1 MSASRSLLT
10 RVALGATVS
19 AVLAAL
25 VAAVVTSVFATYL
38 VRRGDEQRIMDAALV
53 LAVELADA
61 AGTNDSIADVIVRA
75 DREMS
80 HTGISFAVFD
90 AQTLERLGGDP
101 TVPWVDTPRCVVLES
116 LHACATPTDRGLWV
130 VASAA
135 HKRIVSL
142 LALSSALAAFLAG
155 LGAWIVSRP
164 VASLL
169 IGPLS
174 ELRQR
179 VGSIDIASGR
189 STHLGAPVGVA
200 EVDAL
205 RETIQAL
212 LARIGETIRHAER
225 FAADAAHELRTP
237 LTSIRGELELL
248 MEDPSLRR
256 DTSNDLARATAKVVE
271 LQTLVER
278 LLVLALPDQTQWS
291 ATEVVSLQDL
301 TEDSV
306 ARLPDG
312 DRRRVRLRAP
322 RGNVVVRGDEALL
335 GMLFSNALSNA
346 LKFGQLVEVSAFE
359 AEEDVVLVVDDDG
372 PGVSPDQRTRVFEPF
387 VRAPLAVE
395 RHISGHGLGLAL
407 IAHVARRH
415 GGSARFIDGDPGAH
429 LEIRLPR
436 RSISNGGGELEA

>member
-1 MSASRSLLT
+1 LLT
-10 RVALGATVS
+10 RVAIGATVS

-38 VRRGDEQRIMDAALV
+38 VRRVDDRRIMDAALV
-53 LAVELADA
+53 LAVELDDA
-61 AGTNDSIADVIVRA
+61 AVNQGAIGDVVARA
-75 DREMS
+75 DREMR
-80 HTGISFAVFD
+80 HTGIAFAVFD
-90 AQTLERLGGDP
+90 RRSSARVAGDP
-101 TVPWVDTPRCVVLES
+101 SVPWIEAQACVVDS
-116 LHACATPTDRGLWV
+116 GLHACGAPTDHGLWV
-130 VASAA
+130 VASTT

-142 LALSSALAAFLAG
+142 LALSSALAALLAG
-155 LGAWIVSRP
+155 FGAWIVSRP

-189 STHLGAPVGVA
+189 ATDLGDPMGVM

-256 DTSNDLARATAKVVE
+256 EAANDLARATTKVVQ
-271 LQTLVER
+271 LQTLLER
-278 LLVLALPDQTQWS
+278 LLVLALPDQSQWS
-291 ATEVVSLQDL
+291 AIEVVSLQDL
-301 TEDSV
+301 TEDIV
-306 ARLPDG
+306 ARLPESE
-312 DRRRVRLRAP
+312 RQRVRLHPP
-322 RGNVVVRGDEALL
+322 RGSVVVRGDEALL
-335 GMLFSNALSNA
+335 GMLFSNALSNG
-346 LKFGQLVEVSAFE
+346 LKFGKRVEVSTYE
-359 AEEDVVLVVDDDG
+359 TGDEVVLRVDDDG
-372 PGVSPDQRTRVFEPF
+372 PGVSPDQRTVVFEPF

-395 RHISGHGLGLAL
+395 RQISGHGLGLAL

-415 GGSARFIDGDPGAH
+415 GGSARFVDGGSGAH

-436 RSISNGGGELEA
+436 R

>member
-1 MSASRSLLT
+1 MLT

-38 VRRGDEQRIMDAALV
+38 VRRVDDRRIMDAALV
-53 LAVELADA
+53 LSVELTDA
-61 AGTNDSIADVIVRA
+61 AATHDKIGDVVARA

-90 AQTLERLGGDP
+90 GESAERLAGDP
-101 TVPWVDTPRCVVLES
+101 TVPWIETPNCVVLKS
-116 LHACATPTDRGLWV
+116 LHACATQTDRGLWV
-130 VASAA
+130 VASTA

-142 LALSSALAAFLAG
+142 LALSSALAALLAG

-179 VGSIDIASGR
+179 VGSLDMASGR
-189 STHLGAPVGVA
+189 ATDLGAPVGIA

-212 LARIGETIRHAER
+212 LARIGETVRHAER

-256 DTSNDLARATAKVVE
+256 DAQRDLTRATAKVIE
-271 LQTLVER
+271 LQTLLER
-278 LLVLALPDQTQWS
+278 LLVLALPDQSQWS

-306 ARLPDG
+306 ARLPDA
-312 DRRRVRLRAP
+312 DRQRVRLHAP

-346 LKFGQLVEVSAFE
+346 LKFGRQVEVAAFE
-359 AEEDVVLVVDDDG
+359 AEEDVVLQVDDDG

-387 VRAPLAVE
+387 VRAPIAVE
-395 RHISGHGLGLAL
+395 RQIVGHGLGLAL

-415 GGSARFIDGDPGAH
+415 GGSARFVDGDPGAH

-436 RSISNGGGELEA
+436 R

>member
-1 MSASRSLLT
+1 
-10 RVALGATVS
+10 
-19 AVLAAL
+19 VLAAL

-38 VRRGDEQRIMDAALV
+38 VRRVDERRIMDAALV
-53 LAVELADA
+53 LSVELTDA
-61 AGTNDSIADVIVRA
+61 AETDESIVDVVAHA
-75 DREMS
+75 DREMA

-90 AQTLERLGGDP
+90 AKSEARLGGDP
-101 TVPWVDTPRCVVLES
+101 TVPWLGTQQCMVLDS
-116 LHACATPTDRGLWV
+116 LHACATRTERGLWV
-130 VASAA
+130 VASTA

-142 LALSSALAAFLAG
+142 LALSSALAALLAG

-179 VGSIDIASGR
+179 VGSIDMASGR
-189 STHLGAPVGVA
+189 PSELGAPVGIA

-205 RETIQAL
+205 RDTIQAL
-212 LARIGETIRHAER
+212 LARIGETVRHAER

-256 DTSNDLARATAKVVE
+256 DAQVDLARATAKVVE
-271 LQTLVER
+271 LQTLLER

-306 ARLPDG
+306 ARLPEA
-312 DRRRVRLRAP
+312 DRRRVRLHAP

-346 LKFGQLVEVSAFE
+346 LKFGRQVEVTAFE
-359 AEEDVVLVVDDDG
+359 AEEDVVLQVDDDG
-372 PGVSPDQRTRVFEPF
+372 PGVAPDQRTRVFEPF
-387 VRAPLAVE
+387 VRAPQAVE

-436 RSISNGGGELEA
+436 R

>member
-1 MSASRSLLT
+1 
-10 RVALGATVS
+10 
-19 AVLAAL
+19 VLAAL

-38 VRRGDEQRIMDAALV
+38 VRRVDDRRIMDAAVV
-53 LAVELADA
+53 LSVELTDA
-61 AGTNDSIADVIVRA
+61 ADTRDGITDVVARA

-90 AQTLERLGGDP
+90 GQTRQRLAGDP
-101 TVPWVDTPRCVVLES
+101 TVPWIETPNCVVVKS
-116 LHACATPTDRGLWV
+116 LHACATQTKRGLWV
-130 VASAA
+130 VASTA

-142 LALSSALAAFLAG
+142 LALSSALAALLAG

-174 ELRQR
+174 ELRLR
-179 VGSIDIASGR
+179 VGSIDLASGSPR
-189 STHLGAPVGVA
+189 ELGAPVGIA

-205 RETIQAL
+205 RETIQVL
-212 LARIGETIRHAER
+212 LARIGETVRHAER

-256 DTSNDLARATAKVVE
+256 DAQRDLARATAKVVE
-271 LQTLVER
+271 LQTLLER
-278 LLVLALPDQTQWS
+278 LLVLALPDQSQWS

-306 ARLPDG
+306 ARLPDT
-312 DRRRVRLRAP
+312 DRSRVRLHAP

-346 LKFGQLVEVSAFE
+346 LKFGRKVEVSAFE
-359 AEEDVVLVVDDDG
+359 GEEDVVLQVDDDG

-387 VRAPLAVE
+387 VRAPIAVE
-395 RHISGHGLGLAL
+395 RQISGHGLGLAL

-415 GGSARFIDGDPGAH
+415 GGSARFIDGEPGAH

-436 RSISNGGGELEA
+436 R

>member
-1 MSASRSLLT
+1 
-10 RVALGATVS
+10 
-19 AVLAAL
+19 VLAAL

-38 VRRGDEQRIMDAALV
+38 VRRVDDRRIMDAALV
-53 LAVELADA
+53 LAVELTDADELK
-61 AGTNDSIADVIVRA
+61 DSIEDVVARA

-90 AQTLERLGGDP
+90 GQTSERLGGDP
-101 TVPWVDTPRCVVLES
+101 TVPWVETPHCVVLKS
-116 LHACATPTDRGLWV
+116 LHACATKTERGLWV
-130 VASAA
+130 VASTA

-142 LALSSALAAFLAG
+142 LALSSALAALLAG

-164 VASLL
+164 VATLL

-174 ELRQR
+174 ELRER
-179 VGSIDIASGR
+179 VGSIDVASGR
-189 STHLGAPVGVA
+189 ATNLGAEVGIA

-205 RETIQAL
+205 RDTIQAL
-212 LARIGETIRHAER
+212 LARIGETVRHAER

-256 DTSNDLARATAKVVE
+256 DTAIDLARATAKVVE

-306 ARLPDG
+306 ARLPEA
-312 DRRRVRLRAP
+312 DRRRVRLHAP
-322 RGNVVVRGDEALL
+322 RGNVIVRGDEALL

-346 LKFGQLVEVSAFE
+346 LKFGRSVEVTAFE
-359 AEEDVVLVVDDDG
+359 SEEEVVLVVDDDG
-372 PGVSPDQRTRVFEPF
+372 PGVAPDQRTRVFEPF
-387 VRAPLAVE
+387 VRAPQAVE
-395 RHISGHGLGLAL
+395 RQISGHGLGLAL

-415 GGSARFIDGDPGAH
+415 GGGARFIDGEAGAH
-429 LEIRLPR
+429 LEIRLPKR
-436 RSISNGGGELEA
+436 G

>member
-1 MSASRSLLT
+1 
-10 RVALGATVS
+10 VS

-38 VRRGDEQRIMDAALV
+38 VRRVDDRRITDAALV
-53 LAVELADA
+53 LAVELNEA
-61 AGTNDSIADVIVRA
+61 AGSNGAIADVVARA
-75 DREMS
+75 DREMR
-80 HTGISFAVFD
+80 HTGIAFAVFD
-90 AQTLERLGGDP
+90 RDSTERVAGDP
-101 TVPWVDTPRCVVLES
+101 SVAWVEAPGCVIASGV
-116 LHACATPTDRGLWV
+116 HACTAPAEHGLWV
-130 VASAA
+130 VASTA

-142 LALSSALAAFLAG
+142 LALSSALAALLAG
-155 LGAWIVSRP
+155 FGAWIVSRP

-189 STHLGAPVGVA
+189 ATNLGDPMGVA

-212 LARIGETIRHAER
+212 LARLGETIRHAER

-237 LTSIRGELELL
+237 LTSIRGELELM

-256 DTSNDLARATAKVVE
+256 EAAHDLGRATIKVVQ
-271 LQTLVER
+271 LQTLLER
-278 LLVLALPDQTQWS
+278 LLVLALPDQSQWK
-291 ATEVVSLQDL
+291 AIEVVSLQDL
-301 TEDSV
+301 TEDIV
-306 ARLPDG
+306 ARLPETE
-312 DRRRVRLRAP
+312 RQRVRLHAP
-322 RGNVVVRGDEALL
+322 RGSVVVRGDEALL

-346 LKFGQLVEVSAFE
+346 LKFGKQVEVSTYE
-359 AEEDVVLVVDDDG
+359 ANGEVVLLVDDDG
-372 PGVSPDQRTRVFEPF
+372 PGVSPDQRTAVFEPF

-395 RHISGHGLGLAL
+395 RQISGHGLGLAL

-415 GGSARFIDGDPGAH
+415 GGGARFIDGEPGAH
-429 LEIRLPR
+429 LEISLPR
-436 RSISNGGGELEA
+436 R

>member
-1 MSASRSLLT
+1 
-10 RVALGATVS
+10 
-19 AVLAAL
+19 
-25 VAAVVTSVFATYL
+25 
-38 VRRGDEQRIMDAALV
+38 MDAALV
-53 LAVELADA
+53 LAVELTDA
-61 AGTNDSIADVIVRA
+61 AAGSPAAISDVIARA

-80 HTGISFAVFD
+80 HTGISFGVFD
-90 AQTLERLGGDP
+90 GTTHERLSGDLG
-101 TVPWVDTPRCVVLES
+101 VPWIDTSSCVVERS
-116 LHACATPTDRGLWV
+116 VHACATRTQHGLWV
-130 VASAA
+130 VASTA

-142 LALSSALAAFLAG
+142 LALSSALAALLAG
-155 LGAWIVSRP
+155 LGAWIASRP

-179 VGSIDIASGR
+179 VGSMDVASGR
-189 STHLGAPVGVA
+189 ASDLGAPVGVV

-212 LARIGETIRHAER
+212 LARIGVTVRHAER

-256 DTSNDLARATAKVVE
+256 DTASDLARATAKVVQ
-271 LQTLVER
+271 LQTLLER
-278 LLVLALPDQTQWS
+278 LLVLALPDQSQWS
-291 ATEVVSLQDL
+291 AIEVVSLQDL

-306 ARLPDG
+306 ARLPEQ
-312 DRRRVRLRAP
+312 DRRRVRLNAP

-335 GMLFSNALSNA
+335 GMMFSNALSNA
-346 LKFGQLVEVSAFE
+346 LKFGKGVDVSTFE
-359 AEEDVVLVVDDDG
+359 ADEEVVLLVDDDG
-372 PGVSPDQRTRVFEPF
+372 PGVLPAERMSVFEPF
-387 VRAPLAVE
+387 VRSPMAVE
-395 RHISGHGLGLAL
+395 RKISGHGLGLAL

-415 GGSARFIDGDPGAH
+415 GGSARFIDGTPGAH

-436 RSISNGGGELEA
+436 R

>member
-1 MSASRSLLT
+1 
-10 RVALGATVS
+10 VAVGATVS

-38 VRRGDEQRIMDAALV
+38 VRRVDDRRIMDAALV
-53 LAVELADA
+53 LAVELTDA
-61 AGTNDSIADVIVRA
+61 ASANGSITDVVARA

-90 AQTLERLGGDP
+90 SKGEVRLAGDP
-101 TVPWVDTPRCVVLES
+101 SVPWIDSGPCVVVRS
-116 LHACATPTDRGLWV
+116 LHACSTQTEGGLWV
-130 VASAA
+130 VASTAY
-135 HKRIVSL
+135 KRIVSL
-142 LALSSALAAFLAG
+142 LALSSALAALLAG
-155 LGAWIVSRP
+155 FGAWIVSRP

-179 VGSIDIASGR
+179 VGSIDMASGR
-189 STHLGAPVGVA
+189 ATDLGAPVGIA

-212 LARIGETIRHAER
+212 LARIGETVRHAER

-248 MEDPSLRR
+248 LEDPSLRR
-256 DTSNDLARATAKVVE
+256 DAAGDLARATAKVVQ
-271 LQTLVER
+271 LQTLLER
-278 LLVLALPDQTQWS
+278 LLVLALPDQSQWS
-291 ATEVVSLQDL
+291 AIEVVSLQDL

-306 ARLPDG
+306 ARLPDA
-312 DRRRVRLRAP
+312 DRKRVRLNAP

-346 LKFGQLVEVSAFE
+346 LKFGQRVEVSTFE
-359 AEEDVVLVVDDDG
+359 AEDDVVLVVDDDG
-372 PGVSPDQRTRVFEPF
+372 PGVSHDQRTAVFEPF
-387 VRAPLAVE
+387 VRAPIAVE
-395 RHISGHGLGLAL
+395 KQIVGHGLGLAL
-407 IAHVARRH
+407 ISHVARRH
-415 GGSARFIDGDPGAH
+415 GGSARFLDGDAGAH

-436 RSISNGGGELEA
+436 R

>member
-1 MSASRSLLT
+1 MTASRSLLT

-38 VRRGDEQRIMDAALV
+38 VRRVDDRRIMDAALV
-53 LAVELADA
+53 LAVELTDA
-61 AGTNDSIADVIVRA
+61 AETSESIADVVAHA

-90 AQTLERLGGDP
+90 THTLQRLAGDP
-101 TVPWVDTPRCVVLES
+101 SVPWVDTPRCVLLES
-116 LHACATPTDRGLWV
+116 LHACATPTDGGLWV
-130 VASAA
+130 VASTA

-142 LALSSALAAFLAG
+142 LALSSALAALLAG

-174 ELRQR
+174 ILRER
-179 VGSIDIASGR
+179 VGSIDVASG
-189 STHLGAPVGVA
+189 STAQLGAPVGVA

-205 RETIQAL
+205 RETMQAL

-248 MEDPSLRR
+248 MEDPSLERE
-256 DTSNDLARATAKVVE
+256 TAADLGRVTAKVVE
-271 LQTLVER
+271 LQTLLER
-278 LLVLALPDQTQWS
+278 LLVLALPDQSQWS

-346 LKFGQLVEVSAFE
+346 LKFGRRVEVSTFE
-359 AEEDVVLVVDDDG
+359 SEDDVVLVIDDDG
-372 PGVSPDQRTRVFEPF
+372 PGVSPDQRIRVFEPF

-415 GGSARFIDGDPGAH
+415 GGSARFIDGEEPGAH

-436 RSISNGGGELEA
+436 RSNGAELEA

>member
-1 MSASRSLLT
+1 MLT

-38 VRRGDEQRIMDAALV
+38 VRRVDDRRVMDAALV
-53 LAVELADA
+53 LSVELTDA
-61 AGTNDSIADVIVRA
+61 AETDESILDVVVHA
-75 DREMS
+75 DREMG

-90 AQTLERLGGDP
+90 ATTMERLAGDP
-101 TVPWVDTPRCVVLES
+101 TVPWLDTPQCMVLNS
-116 LHACATPTDRGLWV
+116 LHACATQTERGLWV
-130 VASAA
+130 VASTA

-142 LALSSALAAFLAG
+142 LALSSALAALLAG

-179 VGSIDIASGR
+179 VGSIDMASGR
-189 STHLGAPVGVA
+189 AAEMGAPVGIA

-212 LARIGETIRHAER
+212 LARIGETVRHAER

-248 MEDPSLRR
+248 MEDPALRR
-256 DTSNDLARATAKVVE
+256 DVQRDLARATAKVVE
-271 LQTLVER
+271 LQTLLER
-278 LLVLALPDQTQWS
+278 LLVLALPDQSQWS

-301 TEDSV
+301 TEDNV
-306 ARLPDG
+306 ARLPEI
-312 DRRRVRLRAP
+312 DRRRVRLHAP

-346 LKFGQLVEVSAFE
+346 LKFGRKVEVSAFE
-359 AEEDVVLVVDDDG
+359 AEEDVVLHVDDDG

-387 VRAPLAVE
+387 VRAPIAVE
-395 RHISGHGLGLAL
+395 RQISGHGLGLAL

-415 GGSARFIDGDPGAH
+415 GGIARFIDGDPGAH

-436 RSISNGGGELEA
+436 R

>member
-1 MSASRSLLT
+1 VDDR
-10 RVALGATVS
+10 
-19 AVLAAL
+19 
-25 VAAVVTSVFATYL
+25 
-38 VRRGDEQRIMDAALV
+38 RIMDAALV
-53 LAVELADA
+53 LAVELTDA
-61 AGTNDSIADVIVRA
+61 AAGSPGAIGDVVARA

-80 HTGISFAVFD
+80 HTGISFGVFD
-90 AQTLERLGGDP
+90 GKTHERLSGDP
-101 TVPWVDTPRCVVLES
+101 SVPLIDTAHCEVVRS
-116 LHACATPTDRGLWV
+116 LHACATRTDRGLWV
-130 VASAA
+130 VASTA

-142 LALSSALAAFLAG
+142 LALSSALAALLAG
-155 LGAWIVSRP
+155 LGAWIASRP

-179 VGSIDIASGR
+179 VGSIDVASGR
-189 STHLGAPVGVA
+189 ASDLGAPVGVV

-212 LARIGETIRHAER
+212 LARIGETVRHAER

-256 DTSNDLARATAKVVE
+256 EASTDLARATAKVVQ
-271 LQTLVER
+271 LQTLLER
-278 LLVLALPDQTQWS
+278 LLVLALPDQSQWS
-291 ATEVVSLQDL
+291 AIEVVSLQDL

-306 ARLPDG
+306 ARLPEQ
-312 DRRRVRLRAP
+312 DRRRVRLNAP

-346 LKFGQLVEVSAFE
+346 LKFGRCVEVSAFE
-359 AEEDVVLVVDDDG
+359 EEEEVVLRIDDDG
-372 PGVSPDQRTRVFEPF
+372 PGVPPSERTRVFEPF
-387 VRAPLAVE
+387 VRAPIAVE
-395 RHISGHGLGLAL
+395 RKIAGHGLGLAL
-407 IAHVARRH
+407 ISHVARRH
-415 GGSARFIDGDPGAH
+415 GGSARFTDEEPGAH

-436 RSISNGGGELEA
+436 R

>member
-1 MSASRSLLT
+1 MAI
-10 RVALGATVS
+10 GATVS

-38 VRRGDEQRIMDAALV
+38 VRRVDDRRIMDAALV
-53 LAVELADA
+53 LAVELDDA
-61 AGTNDSIADVIVRA
+61 AATQGAIADVVARA
-75 DREMS
+75 DREMR
-80 HTGISFAVFD
+80 HTGIAFAVFD
-90 AQTLERLGGDP
+90 RTSSMRVAGDP
-101 TVPWVDTPRCVVLES
+101 SVLWVEAQGCAIES
-116 LHACATPTDRGLWV
+116 GLHACAAPTGHGLWV
-130 VASAA
+130 VASTA

-142 LALSSALAAFLAG
+142 LALSSALAALLAG
-155 LGAWIVSRP
+155 FGAWIVSRP

-174 ELRQR
+174 ELRHR

-189 STHLGAPVGVA
+189 ATDLGDPMGVA

-256 DTSNDLARATAKVVE
+256 ETAQDLERATTKVVQ
-271 LQTLVER
+271 LQTLLER
-278 LLVLALPDQTQWS
+278 LLVLALPDQSLWS
-291 ATEVVSLQDL
+291 AIEVVSLQDL
-301 TEDSV
+301 TEDIV

-312 DRRRVRLRAP
+312 DRGRVRLHAP
-322 RGNVVVRGDEALL
+322 RGSVVVRGDEALL
-335 GMLFSNALSNA
+335 GMLFSNALSNG
-346 LKFGQLVEVSAFE
+346 LKFGKRVEVSTFE
-359 AEEDVVLVVDDDG
+359 TSDDVVLQVDDDG
-372 PGVSPDQRTRVFEPF
+372 PGVSPDQRTVVFEPF
-387 VRAPLAVE
+387 VRAPQAVE
-395 RHISGHGLGLAL
+395 RQISGHGLGLAL

-415 GGSARFIDGDPGAH
+415 GGSARFVDGSAGGAH

-436 RSISNGGGELEA
+436 R

>member
-1 MSASRSLLT
+1 M
-10 RVALGATVS
+10 GATVS

-38 VRRGDEQRIMDAALV
+38 VRRVDDRRIMDAALV
-53 LAVELADA
+53 LAVELTDA
-61 AGTNDSIADVIVRA
+61 ASANGSITDVVARA

-90 AQTLERLGGDP
+90 SRGEVRLAGDP
-101 TVPWVDTPRCVVLES
+101 SVPWIDSGPCTVVRS
-116 LHACATPTDRGLWV
+116 LHACSTQTEGGLWV
-130 VASAA
+130 VASTAY
-135 HKRIVSL
+135 KRIVSL
-142 LALSSALAAFLAG
+142 LALSSALAALLAG
-155 LGAWIVSRP
+155 FGAWIVSRP

-179 VGSIDIASGR
+179 VGSIDMASGR
-189 STHLGAPVGVA
+189 ATDLGAPVGVA

-212 LARIGETIRHAER
+212 LARIGETVRHAER

-248 MEDPSLRR
+248 LEDPSLRR
-256 DTSNDLARATAKVVE
+256 DAAGDLARATAKVVQ
-271 LQTLVER
+271 LQTLLER
-278 LLVLALPDQTQWS
+278 LLVLALPDQSQWS
-291 ATEVVSLQDL
+291 AIEVVSLQDL

-306 ARLPDG
+306 ARLPDA
-312 DRRRVRLRAP
+312 DRKRVRLNAP

-346 LKFGQLVEVSAFE
+346 LKFGQRVEVSAFE

-372 PGVSPDQRTRVFEPF
+372 PGVSPDQRTAVFEPF
-387 VRAPLAVE
+387 VRAPIAVE
-395 RHISGHGLGLAL
+395 RQISGHGLGLAL
-407 IAHVARRH
+407 ISHVARRH

-436 RSISNGGGELEA
+436 R

>member
-1 MSASRSLLT
+1 M
-10 RVALGATVS
+10 
-19 AVLAAL
+19 LAAL

-38 VRRGDEQRIMDAALV
+38 VRRVDDRRIMDAALV
-53 LAVELADA
+53 LAVELDEASGNQRA
-61 AGTNDSIADVIVRA
+61 IADVVARA
-75 DREMS
+75 DREMR
-80 HTGISFAVFD
+80 HTGIAFAVFER
-90 AQTLERLGGDP
+90 QTLTKVAGDP
-101 TVPWVDTPRCVVLES
+101 SVLWVEAQGCVVERG
-116 LHACATPTDRGLWV
+116 LHACATPTDHGLWV
-130 VASAA
+130 VASTA

-142 LALSSALAAFLAG
+142 LALSSALAALLAG
-155 LGAWIVSRP
+155 FGAWIVSRP

-189 STHLGAPVGVA
+189 ATDLGDPMGVV

-212 LARIGETIRHAER
+212 LARIGETISHAER

-256 DTSNDLARATAKVVE
+256 EAAGDLARATAKVVQ
-271 LQTLVER
+271 LQTLLER
-278 LLVLALPDQTQWS
+278 LLVLALPDQSQWS
-291 ATEVVSLQDL
+291 TIEVVSLQDL
-301 TEDSV
+301 TEDIV
-306 ARLPDG
+306 ARLPEV
-312 DRRRVRLRAP
+312 DRQRVRLHAP
-322 RGNVVVRGDEALL
+322 RGSVVVRGDEALL
-335 GMLFSNALSNA
+335 GMLFSNALSNG
-346 LKFGQLVEVSAFE
+346 LKFGKRVEVSTYE
-359 AEEDVVLVVDDDG
+359 ASDDVILLVDDDG
-372 PGVSPDQRTRVFEPF
+372 PGVSPDQRTVVFEPF

-395 RHISGHGLGLAL
+395 RQISGHGLGLAL

-415 GGSARFIDGDPGAH
+415 GGSARFIDGGSGAH

-436 RSISNGGGELEA
+436 R

>member
-1 MSASRSLLT
+1 MA
-10 RVALGATVS
+10 VGATVS

-38 VRRGDEQRIMDAALV
+38 VRRVDDRRIMDAALV
-53 LAVELADA
+53 LAVELTDA
-61 AGTNDSIADVIVRA
+61 ASANGSITDVVARA

-90 AQTLERLGGDP
+90 SRGEVRLAGDP
-101 TVPWVDTPRCVVLES
+101 SVPWIDSGPCVVVRS
-116 LHACATPTDRGLWV
+116 LHACSTQTEGGLWV
-130 VASAA
+130 VASTAY
-135 HKRIVSL
+135 KRIVSL
-142 LALSSALAAFLAG
+142 LALSSALAALLAG
-155 LGAWIVSRP
+155 FGAWIVSRP

-179 VGSIDIASGR
+179 VGSIDMSGGR
-189 STHLGAPVGVA
+189 ATDLGAPVGVA

-212 LARIGETIRHAER
+212 LARIGETVRHAER

-248 MEDPSLRR
+248 LEDPSLRR
-256 DTSNDLARATAKVVE
+256 DAAGDLARATAKVVQ
-271 LQTLVER
+271 LQTLLER
-278 LLVLALPDQTQWS
+278 LLVLALPDQSQWS
-291 ATEVVSLQDL
+291 AIEVVSLQDL

-306 ARLPDG
+306 ARLPDT
-312 DRRRVRLRAP
+312 DRKRVRLNAP

-346 LKFGQLVEVSAFE
+346 LKFGQRVEVSTFE

-372 PGVSPDQRTRVFEPF
+372 PGVSPDQRTAVFEPF
-387 VRAPLAVE
+387 VRAPIAVE
-395 RHISGHGLGLAL
+395 RQIVGHGLGLAL

-415 GGSARFIDGDPGAH
+415 GGSARFIDGEPGAH

-436 RSISNGGGELEA
+436 R

>member
-1 MSASRSLLT
+1 M
-10 RVALGATVS
+10 
-19 AVLAAL
+19 LAAL

-38 VRRGDEQRIMDAALV
+38 VRRVDDRRIMDAALV
-53 LAVELADA
+53 LAVELTDADEA
-61 AGTNDSIADVIVRA
+61 KDSIGDVVARA

-90 AQTLERLGGDP
+90 SQTSERLGGDP
-101 TVPWVDTPRCVVLES
+101 TVPWVETPRCVVVKS
-116 LHACATPTDRGLWV
+116 LHACATKTQRGLWV
-130 VASAA
+130 VASTA

-142 LALSSALAAFLAG
+142 LALSSALAALLAG

-164 VASLL
+164 VATLL

-179 VGSIDIASGR
+179 VGSIDVASGR
-189 STHLGAPVGVA
+189 ATDLGAEVGIA

-205 RETIQAL
+205 RDTIQAL
-212 LARIGETIRHAER
+212 LARIGVTVRHAER

-256 DTSNDLARATAKVVE
+256 DTAIDLARATAKVVE
-271 LQTLVER
+271 LQTLLER
-278 LLVLALPDQTQWS
+278 LLVLALPDQSQWS

-306 ARLPDG
+306 ARLPEA
-312 DRRRVRLRAP
+312 DRRRVRLHAP

-335 GMLFSNALSNA
+335 GILFSNALSNA
-346 LKFGQLVEVSAFE
+346 LKFGRSVEVAAFE
-359 AEEDVVLVVDDDG
+359 ARDEVVLLVDDDG
-372 PGVSPDQRTRVFEPF
+372 PGVAPDQRTRVFEPF
-387 VRAPLAVE
+387 VRAPIAVE
-395 RHISGHGLGLAL
+395 RQISGHGLGLAL

-415 GGSARFIDGDPGAH
+415 GGEARFIDGEPGAH

-436 RSISNGGGELEA
+436 R

>member
-1 MSASRSLLT
+1 MLT

-25 VAAVVTSVFATYL
+25 VDAVVTSVFATYL
-38 VRRGDEQRIMDAALV
+38 VRRVDDRRIMDAALV
-53 LAVELADA
+53 LAVELTDA
-61 AGTNDSIADVIVRA
+61 AADSPSAISDVIVRA

-90 AQTLERLGGDP
+90 GKSMERLAGEP
-101 TVPWVDTPRCVVLES
+101 SVPWIDTNSCVVLHS
-116 LHACATPTDRGLWV
+116 LHACATRTQQGLWV
-130 VASAA
+130 VASTA

-142 LALSSALAAFLAG
+142 LALSSALAALLAG
-155 LGAWIVSRP
+155 FGAWIASRP

-179 VGSIDIASGR
+179 VGSIDVASGR
-189 STHLGAPVGVA
+189 ASDLGAPVGVA

-256 DTSNDLARATAKVVE
+256 DTAIDLARATSKVVQ
-271 LQTLVER
+271 LQTLLER
-278 LLVLALPDQTQWS
+278 LLVLALPDQSQWS
-291 ATEVVSLQDL
+291 AIEVVSLQDL

-306 ARLPDG
+306 ARLPEAE
-312 DRRRVRLRAP
+312 RRRVKLRAP

-346 LKFGQLVEVSAFE
+346 LKFGQSVEVSTFE
-359 AEEDVVLVVDDDG
+359 AAEEVVLVVDDDG

-395 RHISGHGLGLAL
+395 RQISGHGLGLAL

-415 GGSARFIDGDPGAH
+415 GGSARFVDGDLGAH

-436 RSISNGGGELEA
+436 R

>member
-1 MSASRSLLT
+1 
-10 RVALGATVS
+10 
-19 AVLAAL
+19 VLAAL

-38 VRRGDEQRIMDAALV
+38 VRRVDDRRVMDAALV
-53 LAVELADA
+53 LSVELTDA
-61 AGTNDSIADVIVRA
+61 AETDESIPDVVAHA
-75 DREMS
+75 DREMG

-90 AQTLERLGGDP
+90 ATSMERLAGNP
-101 TVPWVDTPRCVVLES
+101 TVPWLDTPHCEVLNS
-116 LHACATPTDRGLWV
+116 LHACATQTERGLWV
-130 VASAA
+130 VASTA

-142 LALSSALAAFLAG
+142 LALSSALAALLAG

-179 VGSIDIASGR
+179 VGSIDMASGR
-189 STHLGAPVGVA
+189 AAEMGAPVGIA

-212 LARIGETIRHAER
+212 LARIGETVRHAER

-256 DTSNDLARATAKVVE
+256 DALRDIARATAKVVE
-271 LQTLVER
+271 LQTLLER
-278 LLVLALPDQTQWS
+278 LLVLALPDQSLWS

-306 ARLPDG
+306 ARLPDV
-312 DRRRVRLRAP
+312 DRRRVRLHSP

-346 LKFGQLVEVSAFE
+346 LKFGRLVEVSAFE
-359 AEEDVVLVVDDDG
+359 AEDDVVLQVDDDG

-387 VRAPLAVE
+387 VRAPIAME
-395 RHISGHGLGLAL
+395 RQISGHGLGLAL

-436 RSISNGGGELEA
+436 R

>member
-1 MSASRSLLT
+1 M
-10 RVALGATVS
+10 
-19 AVLAAL
+19 LAAL

-38 VRRGDEQRIMDAALV
+38 VRRVDDRRIMDAALV
-53 LAVELADA
+53 LAVELTDADEA
-61 AGTNDSIADVIVRA
+61 KDSIGDVVARA

-90 AQTLERLGGDP
+90 SQTRARLGGDP
-101 TVPWVDTPRCVVLES
+101 TVPWVETPSCVVVKS
-116 LHACATPTDRGLWV
+116 LHACATKTTRGLWV
-130 VASAA
+130 VASTA

-142 LALSSALAAFLAG
+142 LALSSALAALLAG

-164 VASLL
+164 VATLL

-179 VGSIDIASGR
+179 VDSIDVANGR
-189 STHLGAPVGVA
+189 ATDLGAEVGIA

-205 RETIQAL
+205 RDTIQTL
-212 LARIGETIRHAER
+212 LARIGETVRHAER

-256 DTSNDLARATAKVVE
+256 DAARDLGRATAKVVE

-306 ARLPDG
+306 ARLPEG
-312 DRRRVRLRAP
+312 DRQRVRLHPP

-335 GMLFSNALSNA
+335 AMLFSNALSNA
-346 LKFGQLVEVSAFE
+346 LKFGRRVEVTVFE

-372 PGVSPDQRTRVFEPF
+372 PGVAPDQRTRVFEPF
-387 VRAPLAVE
+387 IRAPLAVE
-395 RHISGHGLGLAL
+395 RQISGHGLGLAL
-407 IAHVARRH
+407 ISHVARRH
-415 GGSARFIDGDPGAH
+415 GGEARFIDGEPGAH
-429 LEIRLPR
+429 LEIRLPKR
-436 RSISNGGGELEA
+436 D

>member
-1 MSASRSLLT
+1 
-10 RVALGATVS
+10 
-19 AVLAAL
+19 VLAAL

-38 VRRGDEQRIMDAALV
+38 VRRVDDRRIMDAALV
-53 LAVELADA
+53 LAVELTDADELK
-61 AGTNDSIADVIVRA
+61 DSIEDVVARA

-90 AQTLERLGGDP
+90 GQTSERLGGDP
-101 TVPWVDTPRCVVLES
+101 TVPWVETPQCVVLKS
-116 LHACATPTDRGLWV
+116 LHACATKTERGLWV
-130 VASAA
+130 VASTA

-142 LALSSALAAFLAG
+142 LALSSALAALLAG

-164 VASLL
+164 VATLL

-174 ELRQR
+174 ELRER
-179 VGSIDIASGR
+179 VGSIDVASGR
-189 STHLGAPVGVA
+189 ATNLGAEVGIA

-205 RETIQAL
+205 RDTIQAL
-212 LARIGETIRHAER
+212 LARIGETVRHAER

-256 DTSNDLARATAKVVE
+256 DTAIDLARATAKVVE

-306 ARLPDG
+306 ARLPEA
-312 DRRRVRLRAP
+312 DRKRVRLHAP
-322 RGNVVVRGDEALL
+322 RGNVIVRGDEALL

-346 LKFGQLVEVSAFE
+346 LKFGRSVEVTAFE
-359 AEEDVVLVVDDDG
+359 SEEEVVLLVDDDG
-372 PGVSPDQRTRVFEPF
+372 PGVAPDQRTRVFEPF
-387 VRAPLAVE
+387 VRAPQAVE
-395 RHISGHGLGLAL
+395 RQISGHGLGLAL

-415 GGSARFIDGDPGAH
+415 GGGARFIDGEVGAH

-436 RSISNGGGELEA
+436 R

>member
-38 VRRGDEQRIMDAALV
+38 VRRVDERRIMDAALV
-53 LAVELADA
+53 LAVELTDA
-61 AGTNDSIADVIVRA
+61 AETKDSIADVITRA

-101 TVPWVDTPRCVVLES
+101 SVPWVDTPNCVVLEA

-130 VASAA
+130 VASTA

-142 LALSSALAAFLAG
+142 LALSSALAALLAG
-155 LGAWIVSRP
+155 LGAWLVSRP

-174 ELRQR
+174 QLRQA
-179 VGSIDIASGR
+179 VGSIDIAGGR
-189 STHLGAPVGVA
+189 ATDLGAPVGVA

-205 RETIQAL
+205 RETMQAM

-256 DTSNDLARATAKVVE
+256 DTARDLARATTKVIE
-271 LQTLVER
+271 LQTLLER
-278 LLVLALPDQTQWS
+278 LLVLALPDQSQWS

-306 ARLPDG
+306 ARLPEG
-312 DRRRVRLRAP
+312 DRQRVRLRAP

-346 LKFGQLVEVSAFE
+346 LKFGRLVDVSAFE
-359 AEEDVVLVVDDDG
+359 AEEHVVLIVDDDG

-415 GGSARFIDGDPGAH
+415 GGSARFIDGEPGAH

-436 RSISNGGGELEA
+436 RFVSGGAELEA

>member
-1 MSASRSLLT
+1 M
-10 RVALGATVS
+10 ALGATVS

-38 VRRGDEQRIMDAALV
+38 VRRVDDRRIMDAALV
-53 LAVELADA
+53 LAVELDDA
-61 AGTNDSIADVIVRA
+61 AANQGPIADVVARA
-75 DREMS
+75 DREMR
-80 HTGISFAVFD
+80 HTGIAFAVY
-90 AQTLERLGGDP
+90 ERTSLSKVAGDP
-101 TVPWVDTPRCVVLES
+101 GVPWVETQGCVVS
-116 LHACATPTDRGLWV
+116 SGLHACAAPTGHGLWV
-130 VASAA
+130 VASTA

-142 LALSSALAAFLAG
+142 LALSSALAALLAG
-155 LGAWIVSRP
+155 LGAWLVSRP

-189 STHLGAPVGVA
+189 ATNLGDPMGVV

-205 RETIQAL
+205 SETIQAL

-248 MEDPSLRR
+248 LEDPSLRR
-256 DTSNDLARATAKVVE
+256 EAADDLARATTKVVQ
-271 LQTLVER
+271 LQTLLER
-278 LLVLALPDQTQWS
+278 LLVLALPDQSQWS
-291 ATEVVSLQDL
+291 AIEVVSLQDL
-301 TEDSV
+301 TEDIV
-306 ARLPDG
+306 ARLPDAE
-312 DRRRVRLRAP
+312 RQRVRLHAP
-322 RGNVVVRGDEALL
+322 RGGVVVRGDEALL
-335 GMLFSNALSNA
+335 GMLFSNALSNG
-346 LKFGQLVEVSAFE
+346 LKFGKRVEVSTYE
-359 AEEDVVLVVDDDG
+359 ANDEVILLVDDDG
-372 PGVSPDQRTRVFEPF
+372 PGVAPDQRTVVFEPF

-395 RHISGHGLGLAL
+395 RQISGHGLGLAL

-415 GGSARFIDGDPGAH
+415 GGSAHFIDGSPGAH

-436 RSISNGGGELEA
+436 R

>member
-1 MSASRSLLT
+1 M
-10 RVALGATVS
+10 
-19 AVLAAL
+19 LAAL

-38 VRRGDEQRIMDAALV
+38 VRRVDDRRIMDAAVV
-53 LAVELADA
+53 LSVELTDA
-61 AGTNDSIADVIVRA
+61 ADTRDGITDVVARA

-90 AQTLERLGGDP
+90 GQTRQRLAGDP
-101 TVPWVDTPRCVVLES
+101 TVPWIETPNCVVVKS
-116 LHACATPTDRGLWV
+116 LHACATQTKRGLWV
-130 VASAA
+130 VASTA

-142 LALSSALAAFLAG
+142 LALSSALAALLAG

-174 ELRQR
+174 ELRLR
-179 VGSIDIASGR
+179 VGSIDLASGSPR
-189 STHLGAPVGVA
+189 ELGAPVGIA

-205 RETIQAL
+205 RETIQVL
-212 LARIGETIRHAER
+212 LARIGETVRHAER

-256 DTSNDLARATAKVVE
+256 DAQRDLARATAKVVE
-271 LQTLVER
+271 LQTLLER
-278 LLVLALPDQTQWS
+278 LLVLALPDQSQWS

-306 ARLPDG
+306 ARLPDT
-312 DRRRVRLRAP
+312 DRSRVRLHAP

-346 LKFGQLVEVSAFE
+346 LKFGRKVEVSAFE
-359 AEEDVVLVVDDDG
+359 GEEDVVLQVDDDG

-387 VRAPLAVE
+387 VRAPIAVE
-395 RHISGHGLGLAL
+395 RQISGHGLGLAL

-415 GGSARFIDGDPGAH
+415 GGSARFIDGEPGAH

-436 RSISNGGGELEA
+436 R